1 MKTFSKI
8 LLDVHPDAIDLDAID
23 HAARLAI
30 KTRSAVKVLHV
41 VEDYPEDL
49 NEWWNVRNPVK
60 LMGQIVNQRQSS
72 VNKVVERLEKA
83 GVERVESGLRWGR
96 EVEEITQ
103 EVVANQQE
111 LVMTTSSRSKGW
123 LSSLRK
129 GCSCIANLCRHCPSS
144 IWVTRNKLS
153 PLKRI
158 VVALG
163 AKQAKLH
170 IDNLNAKMLTAAAT
184 IAEAEGSELHIV
196 HAFAQNEVNIMRGK
210 RLCRDLTGFTDSLRD
225 EIKSECDA
233 LLQGT
238 SISLNPNHIHLVMG
252 SPATVIPEFVIEY
265 GMDLVVLGTVGHR
278 TIRELVEGN
287 TSEQIMSQV
296 GSNVLIVKPEDF
308 VSPMALEAAEL
319 YPRRVA

>member
-1 MKTFSKI
+1 MNTFSKI

-23 HAARLAI
+23 HAAKLAI

-72 VNKVVERLEKA
+72 VNNVVERLKKA

-111 LVMTTSSRSKGW
+111 LVMTTTSRAKGW
-123 LSSLRK
+123 LSSLKK
-129 GCSCIANLCRHCPSS
+129 GCSCIASLCRYCPSS

-153 PLKRI
+153 PLKHI
-158 VVALG
+158 VVALD
-163 AKQAKLH
+163 AKQGKLR
-170 IDNLNAKMLTAAAT
+170 IDGLNAKMLSAAAT
-184 IAEAEGSELHIV
+184 IAEAEGGELHIV
-196 HAFAQNEVNIMRGK
+196 HAFSQKEVNIMRGK
-210 RLCRDLTGFTDSLRD
+210 RLCRDLTGFTDSLRS
-225 EIKSECDA
+225 ELKNECDA

-238 SISLNPNHIHLVMG
+238 SISLNPNNIHLVMG

-265 GMDLVVLGTVGHR
+265 GMDLIVMGTVGHR

-287 TSEQIMSQV
+287 VSEQVMSQV
-296 GSNVLIVKPEDF
+296 GCNVLIVKPDDF
-308 VSPMALEAAEL
+308 VSPMALDDAEL
-319 YPRRVA
+319 NSRQVA